1 MVYQNKNL
9 KFTNVTTKI
18 PLRKLSEKRYGIIQ
32 RALEGQNG
40 VTIIMQNVLTKF
52 HTYNQ
57 KKRQGIVD
65 LNEKYEIVNYKGD
78 NLLKKRTEILVTIDT
93 KTNKKIKKLR
103 LKRLPNQ
110 SHDIPIISVH
120 YLTSLY
126 FFFVLYIYMYIYIY
140 ICIYIHIYYI
150 IYIIYIYIY
159 IYIYT
164 YIYMYINI
172 IHIYIYIY
180 IHICI

>member
-1 MVYQNKNL
+1 
-9 KFTNVTTKI
+9 
-18 PLRKLSEKRYGIIQ
+18 
-32 RALEGQNG
+32 
-40 VTIIMQNVLTKF
+40 MQNVLTKF

-57 KKRQGIVD
+57 KKRQCIVE

-78 NLLKKRTEILVTIDT
+78 NLLKKRTEILVTIGT

-126 FFFVLYIYMYIYIY
+126 FFFVLYIYMCIYIY
-140 ICIYIHIYYI
+140 MYIYTYILYYI
-150 IYIIYIYIY
+150 Y
-159 IYIYT
+159 YIYT
-164 YIYMYINI
+164 YIYIFI
-172 IHIYIYIY
+172 PIYT
-180 IHICI
+180 CI